1 MGLPIDWGLR
11 PFGPEAF
18 GSVTRYVTST
28 MVSFG
33 VLALVAT
40 WYANRNRTGPVGT
53 FFTVIGRTA
62 LSCYVL
68 QNLLA
73 SIVFYDWGF
82 GLSRRLSEENL
93 NWVTVIVWA
102 LLSLILFGFA
112 WLCLRFFG

>member
-1 MGLPIDWGLR
+1 
-11 PFGPEAF
+11 
-18 GSVTRYVTST
+18 

-40 WYANRNRTGPVGT
+40 WYANRNSTGPVGT